1 MPGELSGGRDAY
13 FSLRRDNQEGREDR
27 RERKGNGL
35 AYVVGL
41 ILYPCKCHGEAWR
54 DGMEFA

>member
-1 MPGELSGGRDAY
+1 MPGELSGRRDAY

-35 AYVVGL
+35 AYVGGL
-41 ILYPCKCHGEAWR
+41 ILYSCKCHGEAWR